1 VIQPPGG
8 DNHHRDS
15 QEDEPSDSEAAEPKD
30 PRAAHSEPL
39 DEVREAAGAVIGS
52 LKRLLE
58 ATEKVVADPASF
70 DQAVSS
76 GKGLLDAFTSGFAN
90 ESNRPGAAEGG
101 QHDSSV

>member
-8 DNHHRDS
+8 DNRDRDPHEEELPGS
-15 QEDEPSDSEAAEPKD
+15 ETPGAKEPQ
-30 PRAAHSEPL
+30 AAHSEPL

-70 DQAVSS
+70 DQAVAS
-76 GKGLLDAFTSGFAN
+76 GKGLLDAFTSGFVT
-90 ESNRPGAAEGG
+90 ESNRPGVAEDGR
-101 QHDSSV
+101 HD